1 MEGCKPLLASTK
13 ANETRLKPADE
24 FGNKEMGDA
33 GVGATLVRHA
43 LFAVCKTME
52 TDSPRDGLTCLTGR
66 VKDYAAGRARILEF
80 LATLRHHASMPHWR
94 KDAEAAAILAGALRN
109 RMDNV

>member
-1 MEGCKPLLASTK
+1 
-13 ANETRLKPADE
+13 
-24 FGNKEMGDA
+24 
-33 GVGATLVRHA
+33 
-43 LFAVCKTME
+43 ME
-52 TDSPRDGLTCLTGR
+52 TESPRDGLNWLTHE
-66 VKDYAAGRARILEF
+66 VKDYASSRARILEILEF